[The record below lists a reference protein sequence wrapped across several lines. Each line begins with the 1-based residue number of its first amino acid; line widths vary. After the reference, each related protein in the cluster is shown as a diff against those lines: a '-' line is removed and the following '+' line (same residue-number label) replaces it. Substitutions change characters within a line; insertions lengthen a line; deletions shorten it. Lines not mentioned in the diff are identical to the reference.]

1 MDFGNQS
8 LQAFA
13 MAPQVGGMVLPDD
26 SERIGRCF
34 SMLKVQMEQR
44 KKQMRGGTYE
54 QYRLRASERLPAILL
69 LKHSA
74 GALFKSS
81 GSVSVYGAFASDS
94 GADTTGRGAGTWTLE
109 GGRSGIGRSGGV
121 AG

>member
-1 MDFGNQS
+1 MDFLHHGGLLVIGGVGSGKSTVLQTIVYGLIQQYTAEEIHIYGMDFGNQS

-44 KKQMRGGTYE
+44 KKQM
-54 QYRLRASERLPAILL
+54 
-69 LKHSA
+69 
-74 GALFKSS
+74 
-81 GSVSVYGAFASDS
+81 
-94 GADTTGRGAGTWTLE
+94 
-109 GGRSGIGRSGGV
+109 
-121 AG
+121 